1 MSTRQLLRSVFFV
14 LIGSLFFSLAVVVQA
29 ADCRLN
35 VQYSLSDV
43 TMTATGTKVTLDMA
57 VTNTGDSA
65 LNNTTIVMMDPLKI
79 AAPHKQTL
87 SISSL
92 SAGETSTRAWT
103 VSTIAP
109 EPREKISADLRN
121 RMVLEVSAVDQNGNT
136 VRPMTIIKPYVQ

>member
-1 MSTRQLLRSVFFV
+1 
-14 LIGSLFFSLAVVVQA
+14 
-29 ADCRLN
+29 
-35 VQYSLSDV
+35 
-43 TMTATGTKVTLDMA
+43 MTATGTKVTLNMA